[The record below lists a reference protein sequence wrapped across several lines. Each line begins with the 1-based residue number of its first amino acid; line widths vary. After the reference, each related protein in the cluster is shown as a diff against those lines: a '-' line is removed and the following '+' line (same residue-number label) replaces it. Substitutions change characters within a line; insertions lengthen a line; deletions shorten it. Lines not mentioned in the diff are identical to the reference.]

1 MIAMIEINNLSFQ
14 IDDKKILNEVNLKI
28 NKGKIF
34 GIIGPNG
41 VGKTTLLRCL
51 TGIYKPSFGN
61 VIYDGEDVYDN
72 PKVKGEIGYVAD
84 ENIIS
89 TNFRVNEILKFYEY
103 SYEKFDRKR
112 FDELNEIFK
121 IPLKRFVFQLSK
133 GMKMRLS
140 IMLAFS
146 IHAKYLILD
155 EPTSGLDAILKNKLL
170 KIFVDEVFENDTTII
185 ISSHHLGELE
195 RICDDVAILDN
206 GVVSY
211 ENSVENMKNKIKKI
225 QVAFDEPVYEEDLNM
240 KGIFKIS
247 KVGRVFTIITDEYDE
262 KFLESLNKFKPLFV
276 EEVDLSLEDIFIY
289 KVDKED

>member
-89 TNFRVNEILKFYEY
+89 TNFRVNEILK
-103 SYEKFDRKR
+103 
-112 FDELNEIFK
+112 NE
-121 IPLKRFVFQLSK
+121 
-133 GMKMRLS
+133 
-140 IMLAFS
+140 
-146 IHAKYLILD
+146 
-155 EPTSGLDAILKNKLL
+155 
-170 KIFVDEVFENDTTII
+170 
-185 ISSHHLGELE
+185 
-195 RICDDVAILDN
+195 
-206 GVVSY
+206 
-211 ENSVENMKNKIKKI
+211 
-225 QVAFDEPVYEEDLNM
+225 
-240 KGIFKIS
+240 
-247 KVGRVFTIITDEYDE
+247 
-262 KFLESLNKFKPLFV
+262 
-276 EEVDLSLEDIFIY
+276 
-289 KVDKED
+289 

>member
-1 MIAMIEINNLSFQ
+1 MIEINNVSFE
-14 IDDKKILNEVNLKI
+14 IDDKKILNSINLKI
-28 NKGKIF
+28 SEGKIF

-51 TGIYKPSFGN
+51 TGIYKPTIGN
-61 VIYDGEDVYDN
+61 VIYDGNDVYDN

-84 ENIIS
+84 ENIMPA
-89 TNFRVNEILKFYEY
+89 NFRVNEILKFYEY
-103 SYEKFDRKR
+103 SYDNFDKKR
-112 FDELNEIFK
+112 FDELNKIFK
-121 IPLKRFVFQLSK
+121 IPLNRFVFQLSK

-146 IHAKYLILD
+146 IGAKYLVLD

-170 KIFVDEVFENDTTII
+170 KIFVDEVFKNGTTII

-225 QVAFDEPVYEEDLNM
+225 QVAFKEDVNEENFNF
-240 KGIFKIS
+240 KGVSKIS
-247 KVGRVFTIITDEYDE
+247 KIGRVFTIITEEYDE
-262 KFLESLNKFKPLFV
+262 EFIKELNKYNPLFI
-276 EEVDLSLEDIFIY
+276 EEIDLSLEDIFIY
-289 KVDKED
+289 KVDKEGI